1 MRGNHTGEFVHPAWG
16 AAPVSGKPVDVTYLD
31 YYGIADGQIVEVWEV
46 RDGLSLR
53 AQLGIGTAPERPGS

>member
-1 MRGNHTGEFVHPAWG
+1 M
-16 AAPVSGKPVDVTYLD
+16 SGKPVDVTYVD
-31 YYGIADGQIVEVWEV
+31 YYGIGDGQIVEVWEV